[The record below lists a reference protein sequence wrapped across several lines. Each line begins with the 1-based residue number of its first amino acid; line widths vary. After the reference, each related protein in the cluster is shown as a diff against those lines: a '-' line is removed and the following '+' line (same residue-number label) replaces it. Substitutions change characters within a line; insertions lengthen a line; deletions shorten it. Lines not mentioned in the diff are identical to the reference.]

1 MSRSWYSLPAG
12 LPRYDIPPPLSV
24 GPSILTCTSHTPGS
38 PPSPHFPPTSPLLL
52 LLLFLLLFSSS
63 LPPPPSPTRCPDSPP
78 LPTAPATSLSP
89 SPASIPP
96 PLACPPSCTATVLP
110 DIPDPAAHTP
120 LPLAALPTS
129 PPPSPHSAPRTTL
142 PAPLPP
148 PPPPPDIPPTPT
160 LASLTP
166 HNSLALPHTPPP
178 PLPDSAL
185 LAPQTIPLSSP
196 PLPLPCSSRSTP
208 SESPSAPPN
217 SEPPENALMPLD
229 SFLQPQPIRRSNGDS
244 DQWSQLQTS
253 PQSIPLPSRAHRD
266 SVSPPV

>member
-12 LPRYDIPPPLSV
+12 LPRCDIPPPLSV

-38 PPSPHFPPTSPLLL
+38 TAPQNLHAHQPHQHLSEI
-52 LLLFLLLFSSS
+52 LFVSRRSCNYSRS
-63 LPPPPSPTRCPDSPP
+63 LPPATLRPSPLR
-78 LPTAPATSLSP
+78 LHP
-89 SPASIPP
+89 S
-96 PLACPPSCTATVLP
+96 PPSCTATVLP

-142 PAPLPP
+142 PAPLPLLP
-148 PPPPPDIPPTPT
+148 PLPDIPPTPT